1 MGRFLQVAWLVTW
14 KDLRVET
21 RSWEMLSTTLFFAM
35 SCVLVFAFAF
45 VRQGRPIAGVAPGV
59 LWIAVAF
66 SGTLGLGRAFER
78 ERYQDALRGM
88 LMAPV
93 ERSAIYLGKLFGIVL
108 LMGAVELVVVLAIA
122 LSFQAPIF
130 RYPLYLTALLFTG
143 TLGFAAVGTLFAG
156 MLLRTQSRGVLL
168 PILLYPVTFP
178 VLIAG
183 VGGTIALM
191 QAEPNLDLARFWVS
205 LLLFFDVVFLTLA
218 LWTFEPLMT
227 E

>member
-21 RSWEMLSTTLFFAM
+21 RSWEMLSTTLFFAI
-35 SCVLVFAFAF
+35 SCVLVLAFAF
-45 VRQGRPIAGVAPGV
+45 VRQGRPIEGVAPGV

>member
-45 VRQGRPIAGVAPGV
+45 VRQGRPIEGVAPGV

>member
-1 MGRFLQVAWLVTW
+1 
-14 KDLRVET
+14 
-21 RSWEMLSTTLFFAM
+21 MLSTTLFFAM

-45 VRQGRPIAGVAPGV
+45 VRQGRPIEGVAPGV

-143 TLGFAAVGTLFAG
+143 TLGFAAVGTLFAA
-156 MLLRTQSRGVLL
+156 MLLRNPKSWRAAPHPAVSGDLPGAYCRCRGTV
-168 PILLYPVTFP
+168 
-178 VLIAG
+178 
-183 VGGTIALM
+183 ALM
-191 QAEPNLDLARFWVS
+191 QAEPNLDLARFWIS
-205 LLLFFDVVFLTLA
+205 LLLFFDVVFLTLS
-218 LWTFEPLMT
+218 LWTFEPVMT